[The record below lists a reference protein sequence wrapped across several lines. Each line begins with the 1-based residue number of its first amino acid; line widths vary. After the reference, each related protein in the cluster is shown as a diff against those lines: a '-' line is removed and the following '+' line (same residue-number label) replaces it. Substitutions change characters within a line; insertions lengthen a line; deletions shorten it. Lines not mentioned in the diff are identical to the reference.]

1 MRTFLYLFGIGGL
14 LLAAAVPAQARIK
27 LTTLPERE
35 SVRIDI
41 QNGRYTLV
49 EEERTVN
56 LQAGRNQVDF
66 SWANINIDKDSI
78 VFRIIKA
85 DGEVNVLNTNY
96 PPNENALYWTVSAEK
111 AGPAVVRISYLI
123 ANMAA
128 EPSYQGV
135 VENDE
140 KKLLLQVYMTVTNT
154 SGESFGECAIQP
166 GVGKTTVRYFNDGE
180 RKRMLAAKFAEV
192 PVAKRYVFDAAVDQ
206 EKTRMYYR
214 LTNDKENQMGGFPCP
229 MARSASSSRSRRPTA
244 TRSAARLFWARI
256 GPSIRRLFA
265 PLDLYVGTAQDV
277 KVERFQMDPEGGVRN
292 AFDELTAPRFT
303 IDGKEGVT
311 KPLFRNVRSRVRYR
325 LQNFKTE
332 KGDPITV
339 PLTIKEH
346 VDGQWIIEK
355 VVLKEILGERNEQK
369 EKEIPYPPLFT
380 EKRIDVNN
388 VEYEVKLPPTTIDKK
403 YDLVRDDV
411 EDVRPLA
418 PATGC
423 AVKCPGPPQRFG
435 GNVSSGSTW
444 TFSRRH
450 RPARSCPR
458 RSASP
463 GICRAG
469 RRCVSA
475 RPSLPGCRH
484 PGPRA
489 ARRCR
494 PPRGSRIGTEPL
506 PRPGSIRARGSRQ
519 PVVGWQRAWPLVAG
533 PPCFPPPCNRGK
545 PTPCSARAR

>member
-1 MRTFLYLFGIGGL
+1 LGIFV
-14 LLAAAVPAQARIK
+14 LLAVALPAQARIK

-78 VFRIIKA
+78 VFRIIRA

-154 SGESFGECAIQP
+154 SGESFGECAVQP

-214 LTNDKENQMGGFPCP
+214 LTNDKENQMGGFPLP
-229 MARSASSSRSRRPTA
+229 YGKVRLFIKEPKADGDVARSQAF
-244 TRSAARLFWARI
+244 LGEDWAQYT
-256 GPSIRRLFA
+256 PLFA
-265 PLDLYVGTAQDV
+265 PLDLYVGVAQDV

-292 AFDELTAPRFT
+292 AFDELTAPRYT

-311 KPLFRNVRSRVRYR
+311 KPLFRNVRSRMRYR

-346 VDGQWIIEK
+346 VDGQWIVEK

-369 EKEIPYPPLFT
+369 EKEIPYADLFT
-380 EKRIDVNN
+380 VKRIDVNN

-403 YDLVRDDV
+403 YDLYVTTLKMFVRS
-411 EDVRPLA
+411 PA
-418 PATGC
+418 P
-423 AVKCPGPPQRFG
+423 
-435 GNVSSGSTW
+435 
-444 TFSRRH
+444 
-450 RPARSCPR
+450 PAAP
-458 RSASP
+458 
-463 GICRAG
+463 
-469 RRCVSA
+469 
-475 RPSLPGCRH
+475 
-484 PGPRA
+484 
-489 ARRCR
+489 
-494 PPRGSRIGTEPL
+494 
-506 PRPGSIRARGSRQ
+506 
-519 PVVGWQRAWPLVAG
+519 
-533 PPCFPPPCNRGK
+533 
-545 PTPCSARAR
+545 

>member
-1 MRTFLYLFGIGGL
+1 MRTFPLALLSAFV

-78 VFRIIKA
+78 VFRVIRA

-154 SGESFGECAIQP
+154 SGESFGECAVQP

-214 LTNDKENQMGGFPCP
+214 LTNDKENQMGGFPLP
-229 MARSASSSRSRRPTA
+229 YGKV
-244 TRSAARLFWARI
+244 RLFIKEAKTEAEPPAGARPAVAAPAVAAPAVAAPAAAAPAGDPVRSQAFLGEDWAQYT
-256 GPSIRRLFA
+256 PLFA

-311 KPLFRNVRSRVRYR
+311 KPLFRNLRSRVRYR

-332 KGDPITV
+332 TGDPITV

-346 VDGQWIIEK
+346 MDGQWIIEK

-369 EKEIPYPPLFT
+369 EKEIPFADLFT
-380 EKRIDVNN
+380 VKRIDVNN
-388 VEYEVKLPPTTIDKK
+388 VEYEMKLPPTTIDKK
-403 YDLVRDDV
+403 YDLYVTTLKMYVRS
-411 EDVRPLA
+411 PA
-418 PATGC
+418 PA
-423 AVKCPGPPQRFG
+423 
-435 GNVSSGSTW
+435 
-444 TFSRRH
+444 
-450 RPARSCPR
+450 PAAP
-458 RSASP
+458 
-463 GICRAG
+463 
-469 RRCVSA
+469 
-475 RPSLPGCRH
+475 
-484 PGPRA
+484 
-489 ARRCR
+489 
-494 PPRGSRIGTEPL
+494 
-506 PRPGSIRARGSRQ
+506 
-519 PVVGWQRAWPLVAG
+519 
-533 PPCFPPPCNRGK
+533 
-545 PTPCSARAR
+545 